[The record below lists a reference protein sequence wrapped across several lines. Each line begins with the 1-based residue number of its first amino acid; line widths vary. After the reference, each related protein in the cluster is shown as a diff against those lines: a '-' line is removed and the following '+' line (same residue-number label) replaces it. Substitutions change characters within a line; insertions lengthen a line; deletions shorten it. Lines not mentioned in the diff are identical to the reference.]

1 MNDETRDLDRLVR
14 DWWLDSP
21 TEELFGRILSLAVS
35 ATVASLVPFARALQ
49 ILETRQLRPAMS
61 QRVEE
66 LRLRLENLRKREQ
79 QVDNL
84 GDVNNDP
91 QILFEVLNKDVDQIQ
106 SFDPDS
112 LRTARL
118 THQESRGN
126 AALALLETLGPGQLP
141 RDVEDA
147 LREAVNDIIEREQQ
161 QAWGLFVAQDSSQ
174 GLALGIKF
182 VLRDAGAEL
191 LADANP
197 EMTQQARIASEFALK
212 NKGKG
217 WNANLEWPARFV
229 GESIGLP
236 LYVAA
241 LTALSEIPNHALTAS
256 TGKIEID
263 GKVTGVAGIKAKVNA
278 AKRIGIRRLLVP
290 RDNLAE
296 AKSAAGDDLIVLPV
310 ANVGEVRGILLQPM
324 SLIDLG
330 YSGLIRLVRASVRD
344 YQLIVQDESDENQG
358 FKFVVVN
365 TTGTA
370 HIWVYRN
377 GRVRAEGANGP
388 ALEAAKQ
395 LVANRVPP
403 EPTQRGTLSFQLPG
417 RELQNRFHAALL
429 DKGAIDD
436 SALQYQSWR
445 MRLPRG
451 RSSATIV
458 LYTSG
463 KCVIQG
469 TAPAW
474 DEAQST
480 ADSITTNIGGLPKQ
494 PTPPKVSVE
503 SSTKDDS
510 EPHIG
515 TDEAGKGDYFGPLVS
530 AAVFVNPESAP
541 KLRQMGVRDSKTI
554 ADPTIREL
562 AEKIRRMPG
571 VRCAVTPINPR
582 KYNELYET
590 FRKEGKNLNSLLAWG
605 HGRSIETLLN
615 VLGNE
620 SSGPKFVIVDQFADK
635 HYIEQRTRKAGIP
648 VYQHPKAEA
657 DIAVAAASILARDGF
672 LKWLERMSQRTQIVL
687 PKGASPAV
695 ITAAKQFVR
704 KWGAK
709 WLGEVAKLHF
719 RTTSQVLEGEEQ
731 NVDQHTPRW
740 AADESGIQSES

>member
-1 MNDETRDLDRLVR
+1 MNSEARNLDQLVKT
-14 DWWLDSP
+14 WWLNSQ
-21 TEELFGRILSLAVS
+21 TEELLGQILSQAVS
-35 ATVASLVPFARALQ
+35 VEIASLTPFARALQ
-49 ILETRQLRPAMS
+49 ILEIQQLRPAIS
-61 QRVEE
+61 QRIDE
-66 LRLRLENLRKREQ
+66 LRGRLDKLRIREQ
-79 QVDNL
+79 QIDKL
-84 GDVNNDP
+84 GDLNNNP
-91 QILFEVLNKDVDQIQ
+91 QILFEILGSEVEQIDR
-106 SFDPDS
+106 FDPDS
-112 LRTARL
+112 LRKARIA
-118 THQESRGN
+118 HQESRGN
-126 AALALLETLGPGQLP
+126 AALAFLDALGADQLP
-141 RDVEDA
+141 KDVEEA
-147 LREAVNDIIEREQQ
+147 LKTAGADIIEREQY
-161 QAWGLFVAQDSSQ
+161 QAWGLFVARDSNQ
-174 GLALGIKF
+174 GLALGIKLI
-182 VLRDAGAEL
+182 VRDVGEAL
-191 LADANP
+191 FADADAQ
-197 EMTQQARIASEFALK
+197 MRQQAQIVADLALQ
-212 NKGKG
+212 GKG
-217 WNANLEWPARFV
+217 WSAVIEWPAQFE

-236 LYVAA
+236 LYIAA
-241 LTALSEIPNHALTAS
+241 LTACGEIPYHALTAS

-263 GKVTGVAGIKAKVNA
+263 GRVVGVAGIKAKVDA
-278 AKRIGIRRLLVP
+278 AKRIGIRRLLVS

-296 AKSAAGDDLIVLPV
+296 AKSAAGDDLVVLPV
-310 ANVGEVRGILLQPM
+310 ANVAEVRGTLLQPM

-377 GRVRAEGANGP
+377 GRVRAEGANGS

-403 EPTQRGTLSFQLPG
+403 KPSQRGTLSFQLPG
-417 RELQNRFHAALL
+417 RELQDRFHAALL

-436 SALQYQSWR
+436 SALQYELWR

-451 RSSATIV
+451 RSSATVV

-474 DEAQST
+474 DEAQSA
-480 ADSITTNIGGLPKQ
+480 ADSVTTNIGGLSKKAD
-494 PTPPKVSVE
+494 PPKVHGTASK
-503 SSTKDDS
+503 SDDS

-530 AAVFVNPESAP
+530 AAVFVNQESAP
-541 KLRQMGVRDSKTI
+541 KLRQIGVRDSKMI

-571 VRCAVTPINPR
+571 VRHAVTPINPR

-615 VLGNE
+615 ALGNE
-620 SSGPKFVIVDQFADK
+620 LSGPKFVIVDQFADK
-635 HYIEQRTRKAGIP
+635 HYVEQRTRKAGIP

-695 ITAAKQFVR
+695 IAAAKQFVR

-719 RTTSQVLEGEEQ
+719 RTTSQVLQGEET
-731 NVDQHTPRW
+731 NVDQHPPKW